1 MSSQNIISL
10 ALRIRSH
17 GHSEPQG
24 YNSLQRV
31 VQTKRIF
38 DGKLIQ
44 MQRSPVRDLLAE
56 RHAKQIAQQ
65 LNAILGYATRP

>member
-1 MSSQNIISL
+1 
-10 ALRIRSH
+10 
-17 GHSEPQG
+17 
-24 YNSLQRV
+24 LQRV

-56 RHAKQIAQQ
+56 RHAKQIGQQ